1 MSLKQIS
8 VFLENKSGRLAD
20 VTKVLGDAGI
30 NLLGMTIADTADFGI
45 LRIIVTDI
53 DKTMQVLTANHF
65 TAKMTDVLAI
75 EVDDRPNGLSLIME
89 IFCKN
94 NINIEYLYF
103 TVDRRSGKHLVILK
117 AEDPNR
123 ALSVIKSNGLTTLS
137 SLE

>member
-45 LRIIVTDI
+45 LRIIVTDTE
-53 DKTMQVLTANHF
+53 KTMQVLANHHF

-103 TVDRRSGKHLVILK
+103 TVDRRSGRHLVILK
-117 AEDPNR
+117 TENPDR
-123 ALSVIKSNGLTTLS
+123 ALPIIAANGLTTLS
-137 SLE
+137 SLA

>member
-45 LRIIVTDI
+45 LRIIVTDTE
-53 DKTMQVLTANHF
+53 KTMQVLANHHF

-103 TVDRRSGKHLVILK
+103 TVDRRSGRHLVILK
-117 AEDPNR
+117 TENPDR
-123 ALSVIKSNGLTTLS
+123 ALSIIAANRLTTLS
-137 SLE
+137 SLA

>member
-1 MSLKQIS
+1 MALKQIS

-20 VTKVLGDAGI
+20 VTRVLGNAGI

-45 LRIIVTDI
+45 LRIIVNDTE
-53 DKTMQVLTANHF
+53 KTLQVLNENHF

-75 EVDDRPNGLSLIME
+75 EVNDHPNGLSHIME

-94 NINIEYLYF
+94 QINIEYLYF

-117 AEDPNR
+117 TENSNQ
-123 ALSVIKSNGLTTLS
+123 ALAVINSNGLTTLS
-137 SLE
+137 ALE

>member
-1 MSLKQIS
+1 MALKQIS

-20 VTKVLGDAGI
+20 VTKALGDAGI

-45 LRIIVTDI
+45 LRIIVTDTE
-53 DKTMQVLTANHF
+53 KTMKVLTDNHF

-75 EVDDRPNGLSLIME
+75 EVDDRPNGLSHVMD

-94 NINIEYLYF
+94 KINIEYLYF
-103 TVDRRSGKHLVILK
+103 TVDRRNGKHLVILK
-117 AEDPNR
+117 TENTNQ
-123 ALSVIKSNGLTTLS
+123 ALSVINSNGLSTLS